1 MQTATNRRAWW
12 RSRWWMP
19 LFSLSLGLAIL
30 VAFWLGGDLG
40 MGLVGLGVMAGLGA
54 LFLLGAR
61 TDTLRGLAGPGR
73 DERWAQIDTTATAF
87 AGIVLIGLIL
97 GLWLNEIA
105 HGGDG
110 SPYGQLGAV
119 AGLAYVVGVVWQ
131 RFRA

>member
-1 MQTATNRRAWW
+1 
-12 RSRWWMP
+12 
-19 LFSLSLGLAIL
+19 
-30 VAFWLGGDLG
+30 
-40 MGLVGLGVMAGLGA
+40 MGLVGLGVMAMLGS

-61 TDTLRGLAGPGR
+61 SDTLRGLGGPGR

-87 AGIVLIGLIL
+87 SGIVLIGLVL

-110 SPYGQLGAV
+110 SPYGQLGAT